1 MMGRW
6 NLSKGARLALLGFC
20 LCIAS
25 GTVSWSAEIDQWTT
39 NGFFNIQDV
48 PTADRPQVLHH
59 QSFIYVDTQ
68 PVGTTARTLRE
79 IGGVLFKGRYLPGS
93 SAAPA
98 AMKLNESPGF
108 DAIEYSRTAA
118 DGLRFILHYGS
129 NKATVPLEDW
139 LAVPIIRYVNSDANA
154 VVTLFANYDQSDAD
168 QYRLLQMAQ
177 KVCRCEHPFFVALH
191 PAFLNTRAGMLLL
204 YSNIIPINDN
214 FRIPPTLDGKPLGP
228 TGADYDNK
236 SSLEA
241 YERFQNII
249 TSTPF
254 TSYVMSDPTTVYR
267 AEIKAKADSIRI
279 AGKPR
284 YDFWNDIG
292 LSDDEIQMNE
302 ESNSTLREHQNEL
315 LLSIN
320 APVYE
325 TVYHVARWSSVFRF
339 IKEKHPEAWRS
350 FISSISDLQP
360 ARDIDTPVIYG
371 PKGD

>member
-1 MMGRW
+1 MMGPW
-6 NLSKGARLALLGFC
+6 NLSKGARLAVVGFC
-20 LCIAS
+20 LCIAP

-48 PTADRPQVLHH
+48 PTADRPQVLRH
-59 QSFIYVDTQ
+59 QSLIYVDTE
-68 PVGTTARTLRE
+68 PALTPRTIRA

-129 NKATVPLEDW
+129 KKATVPLEDW
-139 LAVPIIRYVNSDANA
+139 LAVPIIRYADSDTNA
-154 VVTLFANYDQSDAD
+154 VVTLFANYDQPDAD

-204 YSNIIPINDN
+204 YSNIMPIDDN

-228 TGADYDNK
+228 TGVGWDNK

-241 YERFQNII
+241 YERFQSII

-254 TSYVMSDPTTVYR
+254 TSYVISDPKDVYR

-279 AGKPR
+279 TGKPR
-284 YDFWNDIG
+284 YIFWNDIG
-292 LSDDEIQMNE
+292 LSDDEIQMNDDV
-302 ESNSTLREHQNEL
+302 NSTLRQHQNEL

-320 APVYE
+320 ASVYE
-325 TVYHVARWSSVFRF
+325 TVYHVGRWSSVFRF
-339 IKEKHPEAWRS
+339 IKEKYPEAWRF
-350 FISSISDLQP
+350 FISSISDLEP
-360 ARDIDTPVIYG
+360 ARDIDTPVIYA